1 MEQGA
6 DAETDGDAGHEVA
19 ESGTPAPDPD
29 AAPHDEAERPDGHAE
44 LASLL
49 SNEDLLLSQ
58 QPHAPDRDEVFVTDD
73 GRAPD
78 AVFPQSVASGGP
90 TREGV
95 ILWTR
100 IDPESFDP
108 DEPLGIEI
116 AHSGDFGEVVY
127 RGVVDDT
134 GRIRAHD
141 HVVKV
146 DIDGALEPN
155 REYRYRFVYDG
166 VASRVGTCH
175 TLPEPDAS
183 PDSLRFGVL
192 ACQNYLN
199 GYYPALGHVAEED
212 LDFLIHVGDFIYESG
227 AGEFKGLDSRDYPD
241 RNIDLPSGEDRV
253 QDLADYRYI
262 YRTYRSDRFLQRAL
276 EEHTLIA
283 AWDDH
288 EIANDIYWDPETD
301 APKAD
306 HPRGEDPEFM
316 TKLTADAIHAWWE
329 FMPARLGYDP
339 EAESL
344 QDRFQLWRSFEFGD
358 LLKLVMTDERLYRDP
373 PRDVLPTATNCRP
386 ENEPPGRTML
396 GEDQLAWFLAQIR
409 DSEARW
415 TVWSDEVLTI
425 PFRLGIGRAS
435 IFPVQ
440 GGWDGY
446 TRERQYIKDKLREF
460 SPRNFVTL
468 TGDMHCYIAGYKK
481 TEYGGPVTERLFD
494 PGERVGVEFMTP
506 AVSSLNVAEA
516 LGMTDGLVG
525 RITEPLLRRFVT
537 AQNPHLE
544 FFDSHHWGYS
554 VVEFT
559 REDCTY
565 VAYGVDKHE
574 NAMDAER
581 EVIAAY
587 RVPDEEVELIDV
599 TDDYAV

>member
-1 MEQGA
+1 MEQGD
-6 DAETDGDAGHEVA
+6 DAETAGDAA
-19 ESGTPAPDPD
+19 SSGTDTGAPEPDPD
-29 AAPHDEAERPDGHAE
+29 AAPHDAAERPDGHAE

-49 SNEDLLLSQ
+49 SNDDLLLSQ
-58 QPHAPDRDEVFVTDD
+58 HPHAPERDAVFVTD
-73 GRAPD
+73 GEQEPD
-78 AVFPQSVASGGP
+78 TVFPQSIASGGP
-90 TREGV
+90 TATGV

-100 IDPESFDP
+100 IAPEAFDP
-108 DEPLGIEI
+108 DEPLGVEI
-116 AHSGDFGEVVY
+116 AHGDDFSDPVY

-134 GRIRAHD
+134 DRVRAHD

-146 DIDGALEPN
+146 DVDGALEPN
-155 REYRYRFVYDG
+155 TAYRYRFVYDG

-183 PDSLRFGVL
+183 PESLRFGVL

-199 GYYPALGHVAEED
+199 GYYPALGYVAEED

-227 AGEFKGLDSRDYPD
+227 AGDFKGLDSREYDD
-241 RNIDLPSGEDRV
+241 RTVDLPSGEDRV

-276 EEHTLIA
+276 EAHTLIA

-316 TKLTADAIHAWWE
+316 TRLTADAIHAWWE
-329 FMPARLGYDP
+329 FVPARLGYEP

-344 QDRFQLWRSFEFGD
+344 QGRFQLWRSFEFGD
-358 LLKLVMTDERLYRDP
+358 LVKLVMTDERLYRDP
-373 PRDVLPTATNCRP
+373 PREALPTPRNCRP
-386 ENEPPGRTML
+386 GEEPPGRTML
-396 GEDQLAWFLAQIR
+396 GEDQLAWFTAQIR
-409 DSEARW
+409 DSNARW

-446 TRERQYIKDKLREF
+446 TRERQYIKEKLQEF

-481 TEYGGPVTERLFD
+481 TEYGGPLTERLFD

-506 AVSSLNVAEA
+506 AVTSLNVAEA
-516 LGMTDGLVG
+516 LGMTEGLVG
-525 RITEPLLRRFVT
+525 RITEPLLRKFVT
-537 AQNPHLE
+537 TQNPHLE

-574 NAMDAER
+574 NSMDAER
-581 EVIAAY
+581 DVIAAY

-599 TDDYAV
+599 TDEYEP

>member
-6 DAETDGDAGHEVA
+6 DAETDGDAGT
-19 ESGTPAPDPD
+19 GTIETDTPTPDPD
-29 AAPHDEAERPDGHAE
+29 AAPHDDAERPDGHAE

-58 QPHAPDRDEVFVTDD
+58 QPHSPEREAVFVDDDDDRD
-73 GRAPD
+73 PD

-90 TREGV
+90 TAEGV

-100 IDPESFDP
+100 LAPDAFDP
-108 DEPLGIEI
+108 DEPLGVEV
-116 AHSGDFGEVVY
+116 AHDDFSESVY

-134 GRIRAHD
+134 DRIRAHD

-146 DIDGALEPN
+146 DVDGALDPN
-155 REYRYRFVYDG
+155 TEYRYRFVYDG

-199 GYYPALGHVAEED
+199 GYYPALGYVAEED

-227 AGEFKGLDSRDYPD
+227 AGEFKGLDSRSYDD
-241 RNIDLPSGEDRV
+241 RDIDLPSGEDRV

-316 TKLTADAIHAWWE
+316 TSLTADAIHAWWE
-329 FMPARLGYDP
+329 FVPARLGYDP

-373 PRDVLPTATNCRP
+373 PRDALPTATNCRP

-396 GEDQLAWFLAQIR
+396 GEDQLAWFTAQIR
-409 DSEARW
+409 DSNARW

-425 PFRLGIGRAS
+425 PFRLGVGRAS
-435 IFPVQ
+435 VFPVQ

-446 TRERQYIKDKLREF
+446 TRERRYIKDKLQEF

-481 TEYGGPVTERLFD
+481 TEYGGPITERLFD

-506 AVSSLNVAEA
+506 AVTSLNVAEA

-559 REDCTY
+559 RDACTY
-565 VAYGVDKHE
+565 VAYSVDKHE
-574 NAMDAER
+574 NSMAAER

-587 RVPDEEVELIDV
+587 RVPDGEVELIDV
-599 TDDYAV
+599 SDEYDE

>member
-1 MEQGA
+1 METGA
-6 DAETDGDAGHEVA
+6 DADSDGD
-19 ESGTPAPDPD
+19 SS
-29 AAPHDEAERPDGHAE
+29 DEATDTGALESHPDVTPHADAEQPDGHAE

-49 SNEDLLLSQ
+49 SNEDLILSQ
-58 QPHAPDRDEVFVTDD
+58 RPHATDREAVFEVDD
-73 GRAPD
+73 GREPG

-90 TREGV
+90 TAAGV

-100 IDPESFDP
+100 IAPSAFAL
-108 DEPLGIEI
+108 DEPLGVEV
-116 AHSGDFGEVVY
+116 ARDADFADPAY

-134 GRIRAHD
+134 ERIRAHD

-146 DIDGALEPN
+146 DVDGALAPST
-155 REYRYRFVYDG
+155 EYRYRFVYDG

-183 PDSLRFGVL
+183 PESLRVGVL

-199 GYYPALGHVAEED
+199 GYYPALGYVAEED
-212 LDFLIHVGDFIYESG
+212 LDFLLHVGDFIYESG
-227 AGEFKGLDSRDYPD
+227 AGDFKGLDSRDYRD
-241 RNIDLPSGEDRV
+241 RDLDLPSGADRV
-253 QDLADYRYI
+253 QDIDDYRYI

-276 EEHTLIA
+276 ESHTLIA

-288 EIANDIYWDPETD
+288 EIANDICWDPATD

-316 TKLTADAIHAWWE
+316 TRLTADAIHAWWE
-329 FMPARLGYDP
+329 FMPARLDYDSG
-339 EAESL
+339 AESL

-358 LLKLVMTDERLYRDP
+358 LVKLVLTDERLYRDP
-373 PRDVLPTATNCRP
+373 PRETFPTAENCRP

-396 GEDQLAWFLAQIR
+396 GEDQLAWFTAQIR
-409 DSEARW
+409 DSDARW

-425 PFRLGIGRAS
+425 PFRLGLGRAAVY
-435 IFPVQ
+435 PVQ

-446 TRERQYIKDKLREF
+446 TRERRYIKEKLREF

-468 TGDMHCYIAGYKK
+468 TGDMHCYIAGYKR
-481 TEYGGPVTERLFD
+481 TDYGGAITERLFS

-506 AVSSLNVAEA
+506 AVTSLNVAEA
-516 LGMTDGLVG
+516 LGLTDGLVG
-525 RITEPLLRRFVT
+525 QLTEPLLRRFVT

-565 VAYGVDKHE
+565 VGYSVDKHE
-574 NAMDAER
+574 DSIDADR
-581 EVIAAY
+581 EVVAAY
-587 RVPDEEVELIDV
+587 RVPDEEIELIDV
-599 TDDYAV
+599 TDEYAE